1 MQIAVISG
9 ATSGM
14 GRDFARALA
23 REGVDGFWL
32 IGRRKE
38 RLAALAEELAPI
50 PCRLFPCD
58 LTEKADLAEIKIA
71 LAAEPVSVS
80 WLVAAAGCGSIGK
93 FEEGDPE
100 AYSEEIDLN
109 CRALTLLTSYCLPYM
124 DRGAHIVPLAS
135 AAAYLPQPG
144 FAVYAATKA
153 YVLHLSRALARE
165 LRPRGITVTAVC
177 PGPVRTEFF
186 TRAEKNGKKMPK
198 GKEKYMQASV
208 TVVRRALKAAKK
220 GRTVITPSFSMK
232 LARLGAKLLPHS
244 VLIHIFKTE

>member
-1 MQIAVISG
+1 MRIAIISG

-32 IGRRKE
+32 VGRRKD
-38 RLAALAEELAPI
+38 RLTALAEELSPL

-58 LTEKADLAEIKIA
+58 LTEKAGLDEIKTA
-71 LAAEPVSVS
+71 LATDPVSVS
-80 WLVAAAGCGSIGK
+80 WLVSAAGCGSIGK

-100 AYSEEIDLN
+100 DYSREIDLN

-124 DRGAHIVPLAS
+124 DHGAHIVALAS

-186 TRAEKNGKKMPK
+186 IRAEKNGKKTPK
-198 GKEKYMQASV
+198 GKEKYMQESE

-220 GRTVITPSFSMK
+220 GRTVTTPSLAMK
-232 LARLGAKLLPHS
+232 LARLGAKLLPHAL
-244 VLIHIFKTE
+244 LIRIFKTE